1 MEWMIVNDRL
11 PPTEH
16 GLGANR
22 CSGWEPIIDLTGTG
36 SNVYYREI
44 QVSVTEKYWAVEQR
58 NTGRRNREIQ
68 GVIEVAGNPARL

>member
-1 MEWMIVNDRL
+1 MIVNDRL

-36 SNVYYREI
+36 SKVYYREI
-44 QVSVTEKYWAVEQR
+44 QVTCNREIQAVEQR